1 LPDTNY
7 NKGLSSKKTISSWLT
22 SKFQLIIRNEENL
35 SEKSTISFTNARLI
49 VILFTFFTFLL
60 VLSLFLSKTLLKQWF
75 DPRYEITE
83 ANKKIIDLSSKV
95 DSMSYSIQRQRI
107 FINTFKSIVAQDF
120 KGIDTTA
127 SNNPESKSSSRD
139 GELDYITPVD
149 SQIRHE
155 FEQQGDLYA
164 GLNSQYS
171 MELQDIYLF
180 SPLSG
185 IISAPFDLRKEHYGV
200 DIVAKA
206 DEPVKCIADGS
217 VLIASWTQ
225 DSGYVIV
232 VQHRNNLIS
241 VYKHNSALLKKVGN
255 FVSAGEIIAFIGNTG
270 ELTTGPHL
278 HFELW
283 MNGNP
288 VDPEDFISL

>member
-1 LPDTNY
+1 MSN
-7 NKGLSSKKTISSWLT
+7 KKTFTSWLT
-22 SKFQLIIRNEENL
+22 TRYQLIIRNEEDL
-35 SEKSTISFTNARLI
+35 SEQSNIGFTYAKLSVIFVIVFAVLI
-49 VILFTFFTFLL
+49 VM
-60 VLSLFLSKTLLKQWF
+60 SLFLSRTILAQWF
-75 DPRYEITE
+75 DPRYEVAE
-83 ANKKIIDLSSKV
+83 ANKKIIELSMKV
-95 DSMSYSIQRQRI
+95 DSLSYDVQRKDM
-107 FINTFKSIVAQDF
+107 FINTFKSIVSQDF
-120 KGIDTTA
+120 KGIDSTA
-127 SNNPESKSSSRD
+127 ALPVQNTGSSHD
-139 GELDYITPVD
+139 TQLDYIAPID
-149 SQIRHE
+149 SQIRKE

-164 GLNSQYS
+164 GLNAQYS
-171 MELQDIYLF
+171 TNLQDTYLF
-180 SPLSG
+180 PPVSG
-185 IISAPFDLRKEHYGV
+185 IVSAPFDLRKEHYGI

-206 DEPVKCIADGS
+206 DEPVKCVADGS
-217 VLIASWTQ
+217 VLMASWTQ

-288 VDPEDFISL
+288 VDPEDFISF

>member
-1 LPDTNY
+1 M
-7 NKGLSSKKTISSWLT
+7 SSRKTFSAWLT
-22 SKFQLIIRNEENL
+22 TRYQLIIRNEEDL
-35 SEKSTISFTNARLI
+35 SEKSNISFTYAKLTLLLFITFTLLI
-49 VILFTFFTFLL
+49 I
-60 VLSLFLSKTLLKQWF
+60 LSLFLSRTLLAQWF
-75 DPRYEITE
+75 DPRYEVAE
-83 ANKKIIDLSSKV
+83 ANKKIIELSMKV
-95 DSMSYSIQRQRI
+95 DSLDYDVQRKDM
-107 FINTFKSIVAQDF
+107 FINTFKSILSQDF
-120 KGIDTTA
+120 KGIDSTSA
-127 SNNPESKSSSRD
+127 SPAQFNSSLHDSQ
-139 GELDYITPVD
+139 LDYITPID
-149 SQIRHE
+149 SQIRRE

-164 GLNSQYS
+164 GLNAQYS
-171 MELQDIYLF
+171 TELQDIFLF
-180 SPLSG
+180 PPISG
-185 IISAPFDLRKEHYGV
+185 IISAPFDLRKEHYGI

-206 DEPVKCIADGS
+206 DEPVKCVADGS
-217 VLIASWTQ
+217 VLMASWTQ

>member
-1 LPDTNY
+1 V
-7 NKGLSSKKTISSWLT
+7 SSKKTLSTWLT

-35 SEKSTISFTNARLI
+35 SEKSTISFTNAKLI
-49 VILFTFFTFLL
+49 VILFTFLTLTFI
-60 VLSLFLSKTLLKQWF
+60 LSLFLSKTLLKQWF

-83 ANKKIIDLSSKV
+83 ANKKIVELSMKV

-107 FINTFKSIVAQDF
+107 FINTFRGIVAQDF
-120 KGIDTTA
+120 KGIDTT
-127 SNNPESKSSSRD
+127 SPNNQEIYNSSKN

-171 MELQDIYLF
+171 VELQDIYLF

>member
-1 LPDTNY
+1 L
-7 NKGLSSKKTISSWLT
+7 LIS
-22 SKFQLIIRNEENL
+22 
-35 SEKSTISFTNARLI
+35 
-49 VILFTFFTFLL
+49 
-60 VLSLFLSKTLLKQWF
+60 SLFLSRTLLAQWF
-75 DPRYEITE
+75 DPRYEVTE
-83 ANKKIIDLSSKV
+83 ANKKIIELSLKV
-95 DSMSYSIQRQRI
+95 DSMEYEANRKEM
-107 FINTFKSIVAQDF
+107 FINTFKSILTQDF
-120 KGIDTTA
+120 KGID
-127 SNNPESKSSSRD
+127 SSAAGNFGSLSASRD
-139 GELDYITPVD
+139 GELDYIAPID
-149 SQIRHE
+149 SQIRME

-171 MELQDIYLF
+171 AEFQDIYLF
-180 SPLSG
+180 SPVSG
-185 IISAPFDLRKEHYGV
+185 IVSAPFDLRKEHYGV
-200 DIVAKA
+200 DIVARE

-217 VLIASWTQ
+217 VLMASWTQ

-232 VQHRNNLIS
+232 VQHRDNLIS

-255 FVSAGEIIAFIGNTG
+255 FVSAGEIIAFIGNSG

>member
-1 LPDTNY
+1 MST
-7 NKGLSSKKTISSWLT
+7 KKTLSTWLT
-22 SKFQLIIRNEENL
+22 TRYQLIIRNEDDL
-35 SEKSTISFTNARLI
+35 SEKSNIGYTYARLI
-49 VILFTFFTFLL
+49 LVGFIVFAALL
-60 VLSLFLSKTLLKQWF
+60 IISLFLARTVLSEWF
-75 DPRYEITE
+75 DPHYEVTE
-83 ANKKIIDLSSKV
+83 ANKKIIELSMKV
-95 DSMSYSIQRQRI
+95 DSLAYDVKRKDM
-107 FINTFKSIVAQDF
+107 FINTFKGIVSQNF
-120 KGIDTTA
+120 KGVDSTA
-127 SNNPESKSSSRD
+127 KPPAQYTEAPHDSQM
-139 GELDYITPVD
+139 DYITPID
-149 SQIRHE
+149 SQIRKE

-164 GLNSQYS
+164 SLKNQNSTN
-171 MELQDIYLF
+171 LQDMFLF
-180 SPLSG
+180 PPVSG
-185 IISAPFDLRKEHYGV
+185 IVSAPFDLRKEHYGI

-206 DEPVKCIADGS
+206 DEPVKCVADGS
-217 VLIASWTQ
+217 VLLASWTQ

-288 VDPEDFISL
+288 VDPEDFISF

>member
-1 LPDTNY
+1 
-7 NKGLSSKKTISSWLT
+7 LSNKKTFSTWLT
-22 SKFQLIIRNEENL
+22 TRYQLIIRNEEDL
-35 SEKSTISFTNARLI
+35 SEKSNVGFTYAKLSVIFVIIFAALI
-49 VILFTFFTFLL
+49 L
-60 VLSLFLSKTLLKQWF
+60 LSLFLSRTILAKWF
-75 DPRYEITE
+75 DPRYEVAE
-83 ANKKIIDLSSKV
+83 ANKKIIELSMKV
-95 DSMSYSIQRQRI
+95 DSLSYDVQRKDM
-107 FINTFKSIVAQDF
+107 FINTFKSIVSQDF
-120 KGIDTTA
+120 KGIDSTA
-127 SNNPESKSSSRD
+127 ALPVKTPGSSKD
-139 GELDYITPVD
+139 NQLDYIAPID
-149 SQIRHE
+149 SQIRKE

-164 GLNSQYS
+164 GLNAQYS
-171 MELQDIYLF
+171 TALQDIYLF
-180 SPLSG
+180 PPVSG
-185 IISAPFDLRKEHYGV
+185 IVSAPFDLRKEHYGI

-206 DEPVKCIADGS
+206 DEPVKCVADGS
-217 VLIASWTQ
+217 VLMASWTQ

-288 VDPEDFISL
+288 VDPEDFISF